1 MNKDGKKL
9 IKNDLPCLF
18 CDSPHVTYI
27 FLSVANTDEAF
38 ASRQGGVA
46 ASHLPIEGHRN
57 MAKQAPPKSRPTPS
71 VKTVV
76 APPDDDD
83 APRPSNGASKVAG
96 VKNRQATAIREMDV
110 LQSVAGLNMDGVS
123 GTIAS
128 TQVEVQKSLA
138 ALSAKLVEQL
148 QVLGNVEEAIKLKRE
163 ELQQLYNIEA
173 GAVSLD
179 DLDAKI
185 EAQREAWKE
194 EQARK
199 QREFAEQQ
207 SERNKQWARTE
218 EEYQYRMN
226 LEHKKG
232 EDSFT
237 YRMAQQEKDNRDK
250 QELLEK
256 NWGQREEELKKR
268 EKELEDLR
276 TQVAAIPEQ
285 VRKAENAAVAV
296 ATNSVKKEYETKI
309 VLATKDAE
317 MASKLAAQE
326 VASLRQALDKAT
338 AQLADLKTQLDQAHH
353 DVKEISAKALESA
366 SGRSAM
372 EALQKVLEKDPA
384 TYKTGK

>member
-1 MNKDGKKL
+1 
-9 IKNDLPCLF
+9 
-18 CDSPHVTYI
+18 
-27 FLSVANTDEAF
+27 
-38 ASRQGGVA
+38 
-46 ASHLPIEGHRN
+46 
-57 MAKQAPPKSRPTPS
+57 MAKQPPPKTRHAPA
-71 VKTVV
+71 VKTIVE
-76 APPDDDD
+76 PSEEE
-83 APRPSNGASKVAG
+83 APRTTNGASRVAG
-96 VKNRQATAIREMDV
+96 VKNRQANAIRETEV
-110 LQSVAGLNMDGVS
+110 LQSVSGLNMDGVS
-123 GTIAS
+123 VTIAS

-138 ALSAKLVEQL
+138 ALSAKLVEQI

-185 EAQREAWKE
+185 EAQRESWKE

-207 SERNKQWARTE
+207 SERNKQWARVE
-218 EEYQYRMN
+218 EEYQYRMAQ
-226 LEHKKG
+226 EHKKG
-232 EDSFT
+232 EDDFG
-237 YRMAQQEKDNRDK
+237 YRMAQQEKANRDK

-309 VLATKDAE
+309 VLATKDADTAE
-317 MASKLAAQE
+317 KLAAQE
-326 VASLRQALDKAT
+326 VNSLRAALEKAHG
-338 AQLADLKTQLDQAHH
+338 QLAELKTQLDQAHH